1 MSKSSRISLRD
12 IVSTDLN
19 NIFRG
24 LSNPDV
30 IKYYGVS
37 FNSLEATREQMT
49 WFLDLEKNETGK
61 WWAVCDSITSEFLGA
76 GGFNDLNK
84 QLRKAEIGFWLLPE
98 FWGKGYMQEAFPI
111 ICDYGFNK
119 LGLQKIE
126 GFVESKNTRCK
137 IAVEKLGFKLEETQR
152 DTEVKNGKFISV
164 DIYSKLKG

>member
-1 MSKSSRISLRD
+1 MSKSSRICLRD
-12 IVSTDLN
+12 IVSADLN

-49 WFLDLEKNETGK
+49 WFRDLEKNETGK

-119 LGLQKIE
+119 LDLKKIE

-152 DTEVKNGKFISV
+152 DSEVKNGKFISV
-164 DIYSKLKG
+164 DIYSKWKG

>member
-1 MSKSSRISLRD
+1 MNKFSRISLRD

-84 QLRKAEIGFWLLPE
+84 QLKKAEIGFWLLPE

-111 ICDYGFNK
+111 ICDYGYNK
-119 LGLQKIE
+119 LGLQRIE

-164 DIYSKLKG
+164 DIYSKLKE